1 MFLCSPRNLGKMM
14 NQNFDDSHFDYSNIF
29 QRGWFNHQLANLQK
43 KSFLVKK
50 NIWTPADLF
59 FFDRR
64 LAWEAGVAMLPPPF
78 LAGRSQGEISED
90 LSHAKRAPGLVGL
103 YRG

>member
-1 MFLCSPRNLGKMM
+1 MGILWTHSQTF
-14 NQNFDDSHFDYSNIF
+14 
-29 QRGWFNHQLANLQK
+29 QK
-43 KSFLVKK
+43 KVRFFGEK
-50 NIWTPADLF
+50 NHLDPRRSF

-90 LSHAKRAPGLVGL
+90 LSNEKRPPGLVGL